1 MNIQPIDPHG
11 SHYHNTYRYLQVQ
24 RLRLYI
30 QEMRPWITEIPR
42 QSKGPWRRT
51 ESPTQGPTSLAT
63 RSLGERLRA
72 LHGTHARRVAETNAH
87 SRALERLGEGGHS
100 RGEGTRNPPRPWAL
114 GCEVAD
120 TRSGSFPYPL
130 RTDPP
135 PPRFGQDT
143 GRDITPLWPGA
154 GASGTPGRG
163 WKNAGSSRGLRGTRA
178 AATGEVRVRPGARDL
193 GGAGRSGRWAG
204 TVGGAGAREGGAL
217 EAQVRK
223 GLKDQECLVGK
234 GRDWRRPV
242 VGSGSLIPL
251 HLGFRQPK
259 GPARRLARGRTL
271 LSSAAGQSRDFDC
284 RDRVRSEARK
294 WAWEKL

>member
-1 MNIQPIDPHG
+1 MGHITLTLN
-11 SHYHNTYRYLQVQ
+11 RYLQVQ
-24 RLRLYI
+24 CLRLYI

-51 ESPTQGPTSLAT
+51 EAPTRGPTSLAA
-63 RSLGERLRA
+63 RSPGERLRA

-130 RTDPP
+130 RTDPA

-154 GASGTPGRG
+154 GPSGTPGRG
-163 WKNAGSSRGLRGTRA
+163 WKNAGSSRGLRGARA
-178 AATGEVRVRPGARDL
+178 AATGQVRVRPGARHL

-204 TVGGAGAREGGAL
+204 PAGGAGRS
-217 EAQVRK
+217 RRRS
-223 GLKDQECLVGK
+223 GK
-234 GRDWRRPV
+234 GWKTTSV
-242 VGSGSLIPL
+242 WSGGGGTGGGLRLGLFLDSSS
-251 HLGFRQPK
+251 LGFSPTQ
-259 GPARRLARGRTL
+259 GP
-271 LSSAAGQSRDFDC
+271 S
-284 RDRVRSEARK
+284 
-294 WAWEKL
+294 